1 MTNKFCTNCGAKLEA
16 GEKFCSSCGQDISA
30 ANYDATPHQEDC
42 GLWENL
48 FKTNGRLNRL
58 RYFKRSVGILILYV
72 ILLIATAAIFFEPS
86 SGDVAATGLIL
97 IVGLSILLPIGS
109 ICLTI
114 RRLHD
119 LNLTGWLCLLM
130 TVPAVNTAFWIYTTF
145 APGTFGANQYGGD
158 PLEGQR

>member
-1 MTNKFCTNCGAKLEA
+1 MTNKFCANCGQNIFAATNFDLTPYRK
-16 GEKFCSSCGQDISA
+16 DI
-30 ANYDATPHQEDC
+30 
-42 GLWENL
+42 GLLENL
-48 FKTNGRLNRL
+48 FKTDGRLNRL
-58 RYFKRSVGILILYV
+58 RYFKRSFGILFLYV
-72 ILLIATAAIFFEPS
+72 ILLTASVAIFFEPS
-86 SGDVAATGLIL
+86 SGDIAATGLIS
-97 IVGLSILLPIGS
+97 IVVLSILFAIGS

-158 PLEGQR
+158 PLEGQS

>member
-1 MTNKFCTNCGAKLEA
+1 MTNKFCAN
-16 GEKFCSSCGQDISA
+16 CGQDIFA
-30 ANYDATPHQEDC
+30 ATNCDAIPYREDS

-58 RYFKRSVGILILYV
+58 RYFKRSIGILFLYV
-72 ILLIATAAIFFEPS
+72 ILLTATVALFFEPS
-86 SGDVAATGLIL
+86 SADLSVAGF
-97 IVGLSILLPIGS
+97 IVCVVLSILFAIGS

-119 LNLTGWLCLLM
+119 LNLTGWLWLLM
-130 TVPAVNTAFWIYTTF
+130 TVPAVNTAFWIYTTC
-145 APGTFGANQYGGD
+145 APGTCGANQYGGD

>member
-1 MTNKFCTNCGAKLEA
+1 MTINFCSNCGAKLDA
-16 GEKFCSSCGQDISA
+16 GEKFCPSCGQDISA
-30 ANYDATPHQEDC
+30 ATNCDTIPYQKDS

-58 RYFKRSVGILILYV
+58 RYFKRSIGILFLYV
-72 ILLIATAAIFFEPS
+72 LSLIATVAIFVDPS
-86 SGDVAATGLIL
+86 SGEVAATGVIL
-97 IVGLSILLPIGS
+97 IIGLSILFPIGS

-130 TVPAVNTAFWIYTTF
+130 TIPAVNTAFWIYTTF

-158 PLEGQR
+158 PLAVQ